1 MWTPL
6 TFCTLHLKEL
16 RSCFKQGHHQG
27 IMISGLSPH
36 ILAPRVAAIREQAAA
51 AGRDPGSVKI
61 FAVITPVIGGTDEE
75 ASAKYRKALEYA
87 SFEAGLAFFSGNAGI
102 DLAKYD
108 LDAEIR
114 PDDATIDGRVH
125 SLVSSLKYRGD
136 DIPAWTPRNIGKAMA
151 IGGNG
156 PVPLG
161 SAARVA
167 DFLEEW
173 VRIADLDGFNVGHV
187 TSPGSFEDLVDLL
200 VPELRQRGLYGHD
213 GLSGDGITL
222 RERMYGADQK
232 HLRNDHVGSHLK
244 YK

>member
-1 MWTPL
+1 
-6 TFCTLHLKEL
+6 
-16 RSCFKQGHHQG
+16 
-27 IMISGLSPH
+27 MISGLSPH
-36 ILAPRVAAIREQAAA
+36 ILAPRVSAIRQQAAE

-61 FAVITPVIGGTDEE
+61 FAVITPVIARTDEE
-75 ASAKYRKALEYA
+75 ATAKYRKALEFA

-156 PVPLG
+156 PVPVG

-167 DFLEEW
+167 DFLEDW
-173 VRIADLDGFNVGHV
+173 VKIADLDGFNVGYV
-187 TSPGSFEDLVDLL
+187 TSPGSFEDVVDLL
-200 VPELRQRGLYGHD
+200 VPELRRRGLYGYD
-213 GLSGDGITL
+213 GLSGDEITL
-222 RERMYGADQK
+222 RERMYGAGQK
-232 HLRNDHVGSHLK
+232 HLRNDHIGGQYK